1 MRRLPYITALNAV
14 TSIHRKGRQS
24 ETRHTGRGDVKTE
37 QRERSEDAGVRAAGT
52 QHKPRV
58 TSCRQ
63 KLEGAKDR

>member
-1 MRRLPYITALNAV
+1 MRRLPCITASLNAI
-14 TSIHRKGRQS
+14 TSIHREGRQS
-24 ETRHTGRGDVKTE
+24 ETRQRGRDVETE
-37 QRERSEDAGVRAAGT
+37 QRERSEDAGVGTGGT

>member
-1 MRRLPYITALNAV
+1 M
-14 TSIHRKGRQS
+14 
-24 ETRHTGRGDVKTE
+24 ETE
-37 QRERSEDAGVRAAGT
+37 QRERSEDAGVGTGGT